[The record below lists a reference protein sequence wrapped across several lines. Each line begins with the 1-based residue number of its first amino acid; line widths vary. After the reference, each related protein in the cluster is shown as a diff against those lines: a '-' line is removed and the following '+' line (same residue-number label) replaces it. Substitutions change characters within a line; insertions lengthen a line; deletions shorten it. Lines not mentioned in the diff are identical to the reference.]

1 MGKVTLTVGG
11 RAARLGRMPSRSLR
25 VRSSAPTSPRRVL
38 VTGGASGLGL
48 ALVRALV
55 ARGDH
60 VLATDLQAD
69 RPDALPEA
77 AAYLPLDVRSDD
89 AWAAALAHVR
99 ETWGGLDLLVNNA
112 GVAAGGRIDVAT
124 MDEWH
129 WIVDINLLG
138 VVRGCRT
145 FTPLLKEQGNG
156 HIVNTAS
163 LAGLVHAP
171 GMAAYNTVKAGVVAL
186 SETLSHELA
195 PHGIDVSV
203 VCPSFFRTNLGS
215 SFQGADTRDGGGRQ
229 EDGQRV
235 TAQRRRGRRRRR
247 PRHRRAPRRHPH
259 RPRRPRRLAR
269 QAIRAPGLHRASCS
283 GRRSGSPPVAEGR
296 RAPGAS
302 VADGSG
308 PWRAPDVD
316 VGGGAGAEHVGQA
329 RPEQL
334 GGLAPRRR
342 EGAAEL
348 RFVARR
354 APTRG
359 RTARPAG
366 RW

>member
-1 MGKVTLTVGG
+1 
-11 RAARLGRMPSRSLR
+11 MPSPLQRARASTR
-25 VRSSAPTSPRRVL
+25 ASAPTSPRRVL

-48 ALVRALV
+48 ALVRAFV
-55 ARGDH
+55 ARGDE
-60 VLATDLQAD
+60 VLATDVHAD

-124 MDEWH
+124 MDEWR

-145 FTPLLKEQGNG
+145 FTPLLKEQRSG

-195 PHGIDVSV
+195 PHHIDVSV
-203 VCPSFFRTNLGS
+203 VCPSFFRTNLGA
-215 SFQGADTRDGGGRQ
+215 SFQGADTEMEAAGKKMVSGSKRSVEEVAAIVVRGIDARRDIILTDRDGHLAWRAK
-229 EDGQRV
+229 RFARPLY
-235 TAQRRRGRRRRR
+235 TAAM
-247 PRHRRAPRRHPH
+247 RRA
-259 RPRRPRRLAR
+259 
-269 QAIRAPGLHRASCS
+269 
-283 GRRSGSPPVAEGR
+283 
-296 RAPGAS
+296 
-302 VADGSG
+302 
-308 PWRAPDVD
+308 
-316 VGGGAGAEHVGQA
+316 
-329 RPEQL
+329 
-334 GGLAPRRR
+334 
-342 EGAAEL
+342 
-348 RFVARR
+348 ARR
-354 APTRG
+354 AA
-359 RTARPAG
+359 RTPVS
-366 RW
+366 WP

>member
-1 MGKVTLTVGG
+1 
-11 RAARLGRMPSRSLR
+11 MPSRSLR

-60 VLATDLQAD
+60 VLATDLQSD

-89 AWAAALAHVR
+89 AWDAALAHVR

-145 FTPLLKEQGNG
+145 FVPLFKDQGSG

-186 SETLSHELA
+186 SETLLHELA
-195 PHGIDVSV
+195 PHGVHVSV
-203 VCPSFFRTNLGS
+203 ICPSFFRTNLGS
-215 SFQGADTRDGGGRQ
+215 SFRGADT
-229 EDGQRV
+229 E
-235 TAQRRRGRRRRR
+235 
-247 PRHRRAPRRHPH
+247 
-259 RPRRPRRLAR
+259 LEE
-269 QAIRAPGLHRASCS
+269 
-283 GRRSGSPPVAEGR
+283 EGR
-296 RAPGAS
+296 RMVS
-302 VADGSG
+302 GSK
-308 PWRAPDVD
+308 
-316 VGGGAGAEHVGQA
+316 
-329 RPEQL
+329 
-334 GGLAPRRR
+334 
-342 EGAAEL
+342 
-348 RFVARR
+348 
-354 APTRG
+354 
-359 RTARPAG
+359 RTADAVAAI
-366 RW
+366 

>member
-1 MGKVTLTVGG
+1 
-11 RAARLGRMPSRSLR
+11 MPSRSLR

-60 VLATDLQAD
+60 VLATDLRAD
-69 RPDALPEA
+69 RPDALPDA
-77 AAYLPLDVRSDD
+77 AAYLPLDVRSDE

-215 SFQGADTRDGGGRQ
+215 SFQGADTEMEEAGKKMVSGSKRTADEIAAVVVRGIDARRDVILTDRDG
-229 EDGQRV
+229 
-235 TAQRRRGRRRRR
+235 
-247 PRHRRAPRRHPH
+247 H
-259 RPRRPRRLAR
+259 
-269 QAIRAPGLHRASCS
+269 
-283 GRRSGSPPVAEGR
+283 VA
-296 RAPGAS
+296 
-302 VADGSG
+302 
-308 PWRAPDVD
+308 WRAK
-316 VGGGAGAEHVGQA
+316 
-329 RPEQL
+329 
-334 GGLAPRRR
+334 
-342 EGAAEL
+342 
-348 RFVARR
+348 RF
-354 APTRG
+354 
-359 RTARPAG
+359 ARPAYTAVMKRAAKRVAAG
-366 RW
+366 R

>member
-1 MGKVTLTVGG
+1 
-11 RAARLGRMPSRSLR
+11 MPSRPLR
-25 VRSSAPTSPRRVL
+25 ARLSTRSTAPTAPRRVL

-48 ALVRALV
+48 ALVRAFV
-55 ARGDH
+55 ARGDD

-77 AAYLPLDVRSDD
+77 AAYLPLDVRSDN
-89 AWAAALAHVR
+89 AWGAALAHVR

-145 FTPLLKEQGNG
+145 FTPLLKEQGSG

-203 VCPSFFRTNLGS
+203 VCPSFFRTNLGA
-215 SFQGADTRDGGGRQ
+215 SFQGADIVVRGIDARRDIILTDRDGQ
-229 EDGQRV
+229 I
-235 TAQRRRGRRRRR
+235 A
-247 PRHRRAPRRHPH
+247 
-259 RPRRPRRLAR
+259 
-269 QAIRAPGLHRASCS
+269 
-283 GRRSGSPPVAEGR
+283 
-296 RAPGAS
+296 
-302 VADGSG
+302 
-308 PWRAPDVD
+308 WRAK
-316 VGGGAGAEHVGQA
+316 
-329 RPEQL
+329 
-334 GGLAPRRR
+334 
-342 EGAAEL
+342 
-348 RFVARR
+348 RF
-354 APTRG
+354 
-359 RTARPAG
+359 ARPAYTAVMKRAARRVAAG
-366 RW
+366 R